1 MGVYKYL
8 NVGRDV
14 QELDSGK
21 KITLLL
27 GFALVNKIWVAF
39 VSLNCEIHLLLQKL
53 VNNGEKLHENMIF
66 FCYRSKII

>member
-21 KITLLL
+21 KITFLL
-27 GFALVNKIWVAF
+27 GFALVKEKGGFAF
-39 VSLNCEIHLLLQKL
+39 ISTV
-53 VNNGEKLHENMIF
+53 KLHFSLVFWVRNA
-66 FCYRSKII
+66 

>member
-21 KITLLL
+21 KITFLL

-39 VSLNCEIHLLLQKL
+39 VSLNCEIHLLL
-53 VNNGEKLHENMIF
+53 
-66 FCYRSKII
+66 